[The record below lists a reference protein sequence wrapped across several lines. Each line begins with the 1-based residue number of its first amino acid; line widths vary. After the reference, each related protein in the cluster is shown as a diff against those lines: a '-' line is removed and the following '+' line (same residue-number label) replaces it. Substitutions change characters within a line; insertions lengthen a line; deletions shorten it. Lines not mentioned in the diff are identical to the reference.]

1 MAHSTITLSSDNWE
15 FILDSLND
23 RLENLV
29 EINTG
34 PYGIFGELD
43 EDIRH
48 CESII
53 AAIEKRK

>member
-1 MAHSTITLSSDNWE
+1 MAHSTITLSSDNWD

-23 RLENLV
+23 RLENL
-29 EINTG
+29 TDLHWG
-34 PYGIFGELD
+34 PFDLD
-43 EDIRH
+43 YSDEIRH

>member
-1 MAHSTITLSSDNWE
+1 MKYSTITLSSDNWE

-29 EINTG
+29 YLESTDNDFTA
-34 PYGIFGELD
+34 
-43 EDIRH
+43 DIRH

>member
-23 RLENLV
+23 RLENISDLN
-29 EINTG
+29 IG
-34 PYGIFGELD
+34 PYGMEGEFD

>member
-1 MAHSTITLSSDNWE
+1 MAHSTITLSNDNWI
-15 FILDSLND
+15 FILDSLID
-23 RLENLV
+23 RLENLTD
-29 EINTG
+29 INSG
-34 PYGIFGELD
+34 PYGMIGELD